1 MLYLSNDASTIHNG
15 YGLFLTGDE
24 LAEVRDLFSDV
35 PCQSSPFSLE
45 FSVTQFDDVIDIL
58 TDYEVSSES
67 KLLQKKLDT
76 RKPPIMQLVENPVMP
91 KFKLKPHNYQLE
103 AIKYGITKERFLL
116 GDEMGLGKSGTMVFL
131 AEILK
136 AHYEFKHTLIV
147 CGVNGAKHNW
157 HQVEIPKFSYESS
170 HIIGSRVT
178 RNGRVVVGDIKQR
191 IEDIQLDHDEFY
203 LIINIESLRD
213 EDIVKALKSK
223 IVSGDIGMVIIDEV
237 HKASGRTSSQGKA
250 IHELRTRFRVGLTG
264 TPIYNAPFDIYNIM
278 RWLGYEYKRFDEFRL
293 EYAVEVPKTMTVKGK
308 MIRFFDYVYKD
319 LAMLHSKLK
328 TFMLRRTVE
337 VLKLPTPV
345 FKDEYVELDKL
356 QQNLYNKIKEETLKA
371 NSYQSLFTTD
381 EVVGGGSSVF
391 MNARRAISCPHTF
404 GVKSDAKYERTVEIV
419 DEALSNGRSV
429 VIFAWFNDTIDEY
442 YSKLSALYGD
452 SVIAVQQRTKN
463 TQDLITQF
471 QTGDKPMV
479 LIGSIGKLGTAF
491 TVTRA
496 DIVIF
501 IDKHV
506 IWSDYKQAYMR
517 VWRQGQ
523 TKTVFITNIM
533 AKDTVDE
540 RLDFLLAKGRSH
552 GDQVVDGIQP
562 TEIIQARYSLEELL

>member
-76 RKPPIMQLVENPVMP
+76 RKPPIMHLVENPVMP
-91 KFKLKPHNYQLE
+91 KFKLKPHDYQLE

-136 AHYEFKHTLIV
+136 AHYGYKHTLIV

-213 EDIVKALKSK
+213 DDVVKALKSK

-319 LAMLHSKLK
+319 LAMLHAKLK

-442 YSKLSALYGD
+442 YDKLSTLYGD